1 MVEPP
6 PGAAAPRGRGRAW
19 ERGGSAQHR
28 EDGTELS
35 GPAHNGPD
43 TEPSGPAHNGSDT
56 DPPGPALNG
65 PGTDAPGP
73 IQDGSDT
80 EPPGPGEDGPGT
92 EPPSHA
98 HNGSGTEPPSLA
110 EDGPG
115 AEPPGPQEDAAALL
129 GPELPLVPP
138 ELRARLLDRR
148 DYRGRAQAVE
158 QLRRAVEGCSPAAL
172 GAAPA
177 AALLGLIALLDALL
191 HDPNFAVARGALEV
205 TRLLALR
212 LGRRVPAV
220 LAPLV
225 CAAARALGD
234 AQPAMRRDSARL
246 LLRLMA
252 AAGPRPVLRLLL
264 QERLLR
270 HRSARL
276 REELLHTCIAA
287 LLAFPAA
294 ELDLPQLAA
303 ALAPAL
309 LDAKR
314 RVRHAAMEAIAALAS
329 ALGPGNA
336 GALLR
341 ALDAVELR
349 AGGAGVALAVRARL
363 ARNVLPRLG
372 QQGLVEYGV
381 PLPCSGRC
389 RGPCPPPGA
398 DTEWLLMGSRSRSAH
413 GHCGHPACRDALH
426 GPACA
431 RRGLSPRR
439 VLSAGRGKNK
449 LPWENEPAA
458 DGEGGSGLRMP
469 VAKGVEQLAAA
480 NDSLHSPKPRP
491 PQGIPGSA
499 ELLFSRSRT
508 SRTSLTSE
516 HPALAAGALG
526 SHQPQISGK
535 CGTLGYSRGKSG
547 SVGSDLQFLG
557 LNNCQQDKVCSSLS
571 FSSKTQRSFCT
582 QAEPTMS
589 FQGPSASQGTFILPS
604 FPLSSPRNSPKHL
617 SAPAALAG
625 KSQEDPRSLSS
636 SWPLKSFQ
644 GLPKPGCQK
653 QLLSQK
659 PGDNT
664 GDSPLEKPSLQLEKH
679 SLQLEKPPL
688 QLEKHSLQLEKPPLQ
703 LEKPPLQLEKPPL
716 QLEKPSLQ
724 LEKPSLQLE
733 KPPLQLEKPSLQL
746 EKPPLQLEKHSLQL
760 EKHSLQLE
768 KPPLQLEKH
777 SLQLE
782 KHSLQLEKHSLQL
795 EKPSLQLRSA
805 LGRGQALRGARPV
818 PPIPRLPS
826 PREPPGSREGTEL
839 AAGLAELHLQPEQVD
854 QEEMQN
860 SLRSLRSSAAKKRA
874 KLSSSMAELE
884 SPDSAVK
891 LEFAGDCPS
900 LGSSPGTTSTGE
912 SGISSQESLGSPVA
926 TLPRRRRVMSDT
938 FPAPGSK
945 SHLAEASPARP
956 RAPEGAEHPPSTG
969 PAESVPGFAPKDDL
983 GFTSGDVAV
992 VGKGVFGSPPGP
1004 DASLPMPCVANG
1016 DAQGAREG
1024 AEAAPGRSLQQNS
1037 PSHSCCHAGKEG
1049 EIKMTLSKSAQE
1061 KLRRR
1066 RKEDKEHNHK
1076 EQQEGKD
1083 LEGKEEFPWERI
1095 RLSMSEPEKLTA
1107 ERFSLCGDLLTSPK
1121 NGSLSLENVALN
1133 PSLKRTSS
1141 LKRSKCSS
1149 LLDSEEPCAGRGRC
1163 REPPVTQS
1171 PEVLDPAELLPFPR
1185 PEPALAEAL
1194 ALLADHD
1201 WEKKIEG
1208 LNFVRCLSAYHAPI
1222 LTAKLHETTLAVAQ
1236 EVKNLRSGVSR
1247 AAVVC
1252 LGDLFTHLK
1261 KSMDQELDNA
1271 VKVLLHKAGE
1281 SNTFIREEVD
1291 KALKAMVNNVTPARA
1306 LCSLING
1313 GQSHLHSAVR
1323 RCTAQHLGDIV
1334 ERLGPERVLAGG
1346 RPVAE
1351 RLLPAMARFVQDSSQ
1366 QTRYY
1371 GRRMLFSMMAHPD
1384 LDKILEKFV
1393 PPKDLP
1399 YIKETVG
1406 SLREKGLG
1414 EMPLDTPSAKG
1425 RRSQTGNVGHLR
1437 SSSTCRDAPIV
1448 PDRDS
1453 TESQE
1458 AARRAA
1464 PRSALEGEEHLRD
1477 LVGSLNARDF
1487 RERIRGARQL
1497 LLDTES
1503 SPGLVLPN
1511 IVRIFDAFKPRLHD
1525 SNSKVTQVALE
1536 AMHKMIPLLKDNLS
1550 PVINMLIPAIVDNNL
1565 NSKNPGIY
1573 AAATNVIQALCQHL
1587 DSSLLLQPFCT
1598 KAQFLSGKAKQDLT
1612 EKLAELVPELYPRKP
1627 CAVEQKVL
1635 PVLWHLLGSSAGG
1648 GSVPGPRTAT
1658 AALAQA
1664 LWAQMGP
1671 GLLTQAAAQPP
1682 HIRKNLEELLET
1694 GT

>member
-1 MVEPP
+1 MAEPP

-28 EDGTELS
+28 EDGTEPP
-35 GPAHNGPD
+35 GPAHNGPG
-43 TEPSGPAHNGSDT
+43 TELSGPAHNGSDA

-80 EPPGPGEDGPGT
+80 EPPGPAEDGPGT
-92 EPPSHA
+92 EPPGYA
-98 HNGSGTEPPSLA
+98 HNGSGTEPPSPA

-115 AEPPGPQEDAAALL
+115 TEDAAAPL

-314 RVRHAAMEAIAALAS
+314 RVRHAAMEAMAALAS
-329 ALGPGNA
+329 AMGPGDA

-349 AGGAGVALAVRARL
+349 AGGAGAALAVRARL
-363 ARNVLPRLG
+363 ARNALPRLG

-389 RGPCPPPGA
+389 RGPCPPPGP

-413 GHCGHPACRDALH
+413 GHCGHPACRGALH

-431 RRGLSPRR
+431 RRGTSPRR

-449 LPWENEPAA
+449 LPWESEPAA
-458 DGEGGSGLRMP
+458 DGEGGSGVRMP

-480 NDSLHSPKPRP
+480 NDPLQPPKAQPS
-491 PQGIPGSA
+491 QGIPGSA

-508 SRTSLTSE
+508 SRTVELAPE

-526 SHQPQISGK
+526 SHQPQVSGK
-535 CGTLGYSRGKSG
+535 CGTLGFSRGRSG
-547 SVGSDLQFLG
+547 SVGSGLQFLA

-571 FSSKTQRSFCT
+571 FASKTQRSFCT
-582 QAEPTMS
+582 QAEPTVS

-604 FPLSSPRNSPKHL
+604 FPLASPRNSPKHL

-625 KSQEDPRSLSS
+625 RCQEDPRSLSS

-644 GLPKPGCQK
+644 GLPKPGGQK

-659 PGDNT
+659 PGDST
-664 GDSPLEKPSLQLEKH
+664 GDSQLEKPSLQLEKPSLQLEKH
-679 SLQLEKPPL
+679 SLQLEKHSL
-688 QLEKHSLQLEKPPLQ
+688 QLEKHSLQ

-746 EKPPLQLEKHSLQL
+746 EKPPLQLEK
-760 EKHSLQLE
+760 
-768 KPPLQLEKH
+768 PP
-777 SLQLE
+777 
-782 KHSLQLEKHSLQL
+782 LQLEKHSLQL
-795 EKPSLQLRSA
+795 EKPSLQLEKPSLQLEKPPLQLEKPPLQLEKPPLQLRST

-826 PREPPGSREGTEL
+826 PRERPGSREGTEL

-891 LEFAGDCPS
+891 LEFPGDCPS

-912 SGISSQESLGSPVA
+912 SGISSLESLGSPAA
-926 TLPRRRRVMSDT
+926 TLAPRRRVMSDT
-938 FPAPGSK
+938 FPALGSK
-945 SHLAEASPARP
+945 SHPAEACPARP
-956 RAPEGAEHPPSTG
+956 RDPEGAEQPPNT
-969 PAESVPGFAPKDDL
+969 
-983 GFTSGDVAV
+983 
-992 VGKGVFGSPPGP
+992 GVFGSPPGP
-1004 DASLPMPCVANG
+1004 AASQPVPCVANG

-1024 AEAAPGRSLQQNS
+1024 AEAAPGRSFQNS
-1037 PSHSCCHAGKEG
+1037 PSRSCGHAGKEG
-1049 EIKMTLSKSAQE
+1049 EIKVTLSKSAQE

-1076 EQQEGKD
+1076 EHQEGKD

-1107 ERFSLCGDLLTSPK
+1107 ESEDEGFSLCGDLLTSPR

-1149 LLDSEEPCAGRGRC
+1149 LLDSEEPCPGRGRC
-1163 REPPVTQS
+1163 REPPVTRS

-1261 KSMDQELDNA
+1261 KSMDQEVDNA

-1323 RCTAQHLGDIV
+1323 RCTAQHVGDIV
-1334 ERLGPERVLAGG
+1334 QRLGPERLLAAG

-1351 RLLPAMARFVQDSSQ
+1351 RLLPAMAQFVQDSSQ

-1371 GRRMLFSMMAHPD
+1371 GRRMLFCMMAHPD

-1414 EMPLDTPSAKG
+1414 EMPLDTASAKG
-1425 RRSQTGNVGHLR
+1425 RRSQTGSVGHLR
-1437 SSSTCRDAPIV
+1437 SSSTCRDAPII
-1448 PDRDS
+1448 PDRDC

-1458 AARRAA
+1458 APRRAA
-1464 PRSALEGEEHLRD
+1464 PRSALESEEYLRD

-1487 RERIRGARQL
+1487 RERIRGVRQL

-1503 SPGLVLPN
+1503 SPGPVLAN

-1536 AMHKMIPLLKDNLS
+1536 AMHRMIPLLKDNLS

-1587 DSSLLLQPFCT
+1587 DTSLLLQPFCT

-1671 GLLTQAAAQPP
+1671 GLLAHAAAQPP

>member
-664 GDSPLEKPSLQLEKH
+664 GGNGLN
-679 SLQLEKPPL
+679 
-688 QLEKHSLQLEKPPLQ
+688 KPPLQ

>member
-1 MVEPP
+1 MAEPP

-19 ERGGSAQHR
+19 ERGGSAQ
-28 EDGTELS
+28 DGE
-35 GPAHNGPD
+35 NG
-43 TEPSGPAHNGSDT
+43 TEPSGTAHNASST
-56 DPPGPALNG
+56 ELPGPALNG
-65 PGTDAPGP
+65 SGTDAPGP
-73 IQDGSDT
+73 IHNGSDT
-80 EPPGPGEDGPGT
+80 EPPGPNEDGPGT
-92 EPPSHA
+92 EPPSPA
-98 HNGSGTEPPSLA
+98 HNGSDTEPPSPAEDGPGTEPPSP
-110 EDGPG
+110 E
-115 AEPPGPQEDAAALL
+115 EDAAPPL
-129 GPELPLVPP
+129 GPELSLVPP

-172 GAAPA
+172 SAAPA

-234 AQPAMRRDSARL
+234 AQPAMRRDSGRL

-276 REELLHTCIAA
+276 REELLNTCIAA
-287 LLAFPAA
+287 LLTYPAA
-294 ELDLPQLAA
+294 QLDLPQLAA

-314 RVRHAAMEAIAALAS
+314 RVRHAAMEALAALGS
-329 ALGPGNA
+329 ALGPGNN

-341 ALDAVELR
+341 ALEAVELR
-349 AGGAGVALAVRARL
+349 AGGAGVVHAVQARL
-363 ARNVLPRLG
+363 ARKVLPRLG
-372 QQGLVEYGV
+372 EQGLVEYGV
-381 PLPCSGRC
+381 PSPSSGHC
-389 RGPCPPPGA
+389 RGPCQPPGA

-413 GHCGHPACRDALH
+413 GHCGHPACAQ
-426 GPACA
+426 
-431 RRGLSPRR
+431 RRASPRR

-458 DGEGGSGLRMP
+458 DREGGSGVRMP
-469 VAKGVEQLAAA
+469 VTKGVEQLAASS
-480 NDSLHSPKPRP
+480 DFPHSPKLRP
-491 PQGIPGSA
+491 SQGIAGSE
-499 ELLFSRSRT
+499 ELFLSRSRAC
-508 SRTSLTSE
+508 RPSLQPSVELNLE
-516 HPALAAGALG
+516 HSVLAAGALG

-535 CGTLGYSRGKSG
+535 CGTLGHPQARGKSG

-571 FSSKTQRSFCT
+571 FPSKTQRSFCT
-582 QAEPTMS
+582 QAEPTTS

-604 FPLSSPRNSPKHL
+604 FPLSSPRNSPKQL
-617 SAPAALAG
+617 SAPAASPG

-636 SWPLKSFQ
+636 SWPLKSFE
-644 GLPKPGCQK
+644 GLPKPGCQR

-659 PGDNT
+659 PGDST
-664 GDSPLEKPSLQLEKH
+664 GDSPLEKH

-688 QLEKHSLQLEKPPLQ
+688 QLEKHSLQL
-703 LEKPPLQLEKPPL
+703 
-716 QLEKPSLQ
+716 
-724 LEKPSLQLE
+724 
-733 KPPLQLEKPSLQL
+733 
-746 EKPPLQLEKHSLQL
+746 L

-768 KPPLQLEKH
+768 KPPLQL
-777 SLQLE
+777 
-782 KHSLQLEKHSLQL
+782 
-795 EKPSLQLRSA
+795 RA
-805 LGRGQALRGARPV
+805 GLGRVSGLRGSRPV
-818 PPIPRLPS
+818 PPIPRLP
-826 PREPPGSREGTEL
+826 REGSE
-839 AAGLAELHLQPEQVD
+839 GAELQLEPEEVD

-860 SLRSLRSSAAKKRA
+860 SLRSLRNSAAKKRA
-874 KLSSSMAELE
+874 KLSSSIADLE
-884 SPDSAVK
+884 SPDSGVK
-891 LEFAGDCPS
+891 LEFSGDCS
-900 LGSSPGTTSTGE
+900 SQGSSPGAASTGE
-912 SGISSQESLGSPVA
+912 SGISSQESPGSPVG
-926 TLPRRRRVMSDT
+926 TLPPRRRVMSDT
-938 FPAPGSK
+938 FPALGSK
-945 SHLAEASPARP
+945 SHPAKVSPARP
-956 RAPEGAEHPPSTG
+956 RDAEGAEHHPSTG
-969 PAESVPGFAPKDDL
+969 PAESVPGFAAKNDL
-983 GFTSGDVAV
+983 GFTPEDVVAV
-992 VGKGVFGSPPGP
+992 VGKGVFGSAPAPAP
-1004 DASLPMPCVANG
+1004 SQSMPCVANG
-1016 DAQGAREG
+1016 DSQAAREG
-1024 AEAAPGRSLQQNS
+1024 AEPAPGRSFQQNS
-1037 PSHSCCHAGKEG
+1037 TSHSHCHAGNER
-1049 EIKMTLSKSAQE
+1049 EIKVTLSKSAQE
-1061 KLRRR
+1061 KLRRK
-1066 RKEDKEHNHK
+1066 RKEDREHNHN
-1076 EQQEGKD
+1076 EQESKD

-1095 RLSMSEPEKLTA
+1095 RLSMSEPDKLTA
-1107 ERFSLCGDLLTSPK
+1107 ERFNLCGDLLTSPR

-1149 LLDSEEPCAGRGRC
+1149 LLDSEEPCPAPRGRC
-1163 REPPVTQS
+1163 REPPVPPS
-1171 PEVLDPAELLPFPR
+1171 PEVLDPAELQPFPR
-1185 PEPALAEAL
+1185 PEAALAEAL

-1323 RCTAQHLGDIV
+1323 RCTAQHLGDAV
-1334 ERLGPERVLAGG
+1334 QRLGPERILGG
-1346 RPVAE
+1346 ARPAAE
-1351 RLLPAMARFVQDSSQ
+1351 RLLPAIARFTQDSSQ

-1384 LDKILEKFV
+1384 LDKTLEKFV
-1393 PPKDLP
+1393 PAKDLP

-1406 SLREKGLG
+1406 TLREKGLG

-1437 SSSTCRDAPIV
+1437 SSSTCRDAPII
-1448 PDRDS
+1448 PDRDG
-1453 TESQE
+1453 TEAQE
-1458 AARRAA
+1458 APRRAA
-1464 PRSALEGEEHLRD
+1464 PRSALESEEYVRD
-1477 LVGSLNARDF
+1477 IVGLLNAKDF
-1487 RERIRGARQL
+1487 RERISGVRRL

-1503 SPGLVLPN
+1503 SPALVLAN
-1511 IVRIFDAFKPRLHD
+1511 VVRIFDAFKPRLHD
-1525 SNSKVTQVALE
+1525 SNSKVNQAALE
-1536 AMHKMIPLLKDNLS
+1536 TMHKMIPLLKDNLS

-1573 AAATNVIQALCQHL
+1573 AAATNVVQALCQHL
-1587 DSSLLLQPFCT
+1587 DTSLLLQPFCT

-1635 PVLWHLLGSSAGG
+1635 PVLWHLLGPASG
-1648 GSVPGPRTAT
+1648 GSVPGPRTA
-1658 AALAQA
+1658 AASLARA

-1671 GLLTQAAAQPP
+1671 GLLAHAAAQPP
-1682 HIRKNLEELLET
+1682 HIGKSLEELLEM
-1694 GT
+1694 

>member
-664 GDSPLEKPSLQLEKH
+664 GGNGLN
-679 SLQLEKPPL
+679 
-688 QLEKHSLQLEKPPLQ
+688 
-703 LEKPPLQLEKPPL
+703 
-716 QLEKPSLQ
+716 
-724 LEKPSLQLE
+724 KPSLQLE

>member
-664 GDSPLEKPSLQLEKH
+664 GGNGLN
-679 SLQLEKPPL
+679 KPPL

>member
-1 MVEPP
+1 PAHGPSQPTALPVPAAPPLSPCRAGPPRSRSCRTRTP
-6 PGAAAPRGRGRAW
+6 PGDARPHSRPPRGSVPAVSRPRSAGPAPTCAGVPQARPGRAAAASFRRSATARPSLPAAPPRAPRQLTAAPPHTPTPAGPRALPQRAPRGGTPPFRFPAAAAPRGRGRAW

-28 EDGTELS
+28 ADGTEPPGPAHNGPGTELS
-35 GPAHNGPD
+35 GPAHNG
-43 TEPSGPAHNGSDT
+43 SDA

-73 IQDGSDT
+73 IHDGSDT
-80 EPPGPGEDGPGT
+80 EPPGPAEDGLGT
-92 EPPSHA
+92 EPPGHA
-98 HNGSGTEPPSLA
+98 HNGSGTEPPSPA
-110 EDGPG
+110 EDEPG
-115 AEPPGPQEDAAALL
+115 TEPLGPQEDAAASL

-314 RVRHAAMEAIAALAS
+314 RVRHAAMEAMAALAS

-349 AGGAGVALAVRARL
+349 AGGAGAALAVRARL
-363 ARNVLPRLG
+363 ARNALPRLG

-389 RGPCPPPGA
+389 RGPCPPPGP

-413 GHCGHPACRDALH
+413 GHCGHPACRGALH

-431 RRGLSPRR
+431 QRGMSPRR

-449 LPWENEPAA
+449 LPWESEPAA
-458 DGEGGSGLRMP
+458 DGEGGSGVRMP
-469 VAKGVEQLAAA
+469 VAKGVEQVW
-480 NDSLHSPKPRP
+480 NSPGAFIDPLQP
-491 PQGIPGSA
+491 PKAQQGSA

-508 SRTSLTSE
+508 SRTALQPSVELGPE
-516 HPALAAGALG
+516 HPALA
-526 SHQPQISGK
+526 PQVSGK
-535 CGTLGYSRGKSG
+535 CGTLGYSRGRSG

-557 LNNCQQDKVCSSLS
+557 LGNCQQDKVCSSLS

-604 FPLSSPRNSPKHL
+604 FPLASPRTSPKHL

-625 KSQEDPRSLSS
+625 RRQEELRSLSS

-644 GLPKPGCQK
+644 GLPKPGGQK

-659 PGDNT
+659 PGDST
-664 GDSPLEKPSLQLEKH
+664 GGNGLN
-679 SLQLEKPPL
+679 
-688 QLEKHSLQLEKPPLQ
+688 LEKPPLQ
-703 LEKPPLQLEKPPL
+703 LEKPP
-716 QLEKPSLQ
+716 
-724 LEKPSLQLE
+724 
-733 KPPLQLEKPSLQL
+733 
-746 EKPPLQLEKHSLQL
+746 
-760 EKHSLQLE
+760 
-768 KPPLQLEKH
+768 
-777 SLQLE
+777 
-782 KHSLQLEKHSLQL
+782 
-795 EKPSLQLRSA
+795 LQLRSA

-826 PREPPGSREGTEL
+826 PRERPGSREGTEL

-891 LEFAGDCPS
+891 LEFPGDCPS
-900 LGSSPGTTSTGE
+900 LGSSPGAVSTGE
-912 SGISSQESLGSPVA
+912 SGIASLESLGSPVA
-926 TLPRRRRVMSDT
+926 TLPPRRRVMSDT
-938 FPAPGSK
+938 FPALGSK
-945 SHLAEASPARP
+945 CHPAEASPARP
-956 RAPEGAEHPPSTG
+956 REAEGAEQPPGTG
-969 PAESVPGFAPKDDL
+969 MFLPTKVRSEKILIPHADL
-983 GFTSGDVAV
+983 GQHQEL
-992 VGKGVFGSPPGP
+992 GVQFWGNLRLVSF
-1004 DASLPMPCVANG
+1004 
-1016 DAQGAREG
+1016 
-1024 AEAAPGRSLQQNS
+1024 LQ
-1037 PSHSCCHAGKEG
+1037 
-1049 EIKMTLSKSAQE
+1049 IKVTLSKSAQE

-1107 ERFSLCGDLLTSPK
+1107 EK
-1121 NGSLSLENVALN
+1121 
-1133 PSLKRTSS
+1133 
-1141 LKRSKCSS
+1141 
-1149 LLDSEEPCAGRGRC
+1149 EPCPGRGRC

-1261 KSMDQELDNA
+1261 KSMDQEVDNA

-1323 RCTAQHLGDIV
+1323 RCTAQHVGDIV
-1334 ERLGPERVLAGG
+1334 QRLGPERVLAAG

-1351 RLLPAMARFVQDSSQ
+1351 RLLPAVARFVQDSSQ
-1366 QTRYY
+1366 QTRFPTHLLSQIL
-1371 GRRMLFSMMAHPD
+1371 GGHKLLQDFIQVRMTSCSNSWNS
-1384 LDKILEKFV
+1384 I
-1393 PPKDLP
+1393 
-1399 YIKETVG
+1399 
-1406 SLREKGLG
+1406 SLW
-1414 EMPLDTPSAKG
+1414 
-1425 RRSQTGNVGHLR
+1425 H
-1437 SSSTCRDAPIV
+1437 RDC
-1448 PDRDS
+1448 

-1458 AARRAA
+1458 APRRAA
-1464 PRSALEGEEHLRD
+1464 PRSALESEEFLRD

-1487 RERIRGARQL
+1487 RERIRGVRQL

-1503 SPGLVLPN
+1503 SPALVLAN

-1536 AMHKMIPLLKDNLS
+1536 AMHRMIPLLKDNLS

-1587 DSSLLLQPFCT
+1587 DTSLLLQPFCT

-1648 GSVPGPRTAT
+1648 SSVPGPRTAT

-1671 GLLTQAAAQPP
+1671 GLLARAAAQPP